1 VARKS
6 TAGSWAPVAGFPVHW
21 AEGVKVAGVEG
32 LVHREA
38 AEDRVRLQMENKL
51 GSHKEGCFDIAGPCA
66 EAFAE
71 AGTAAPCTGDSA
83 EAGFA
88 GLCAEGFAVRRIA
101 GPCAEVFVE
110 EDIAGPCAGLFV
122 AVGRMA
128 AAEGR
133 KEAADYHTRQ
143 RKVLGHCCG
152 WMWNGDLVVAAVAHM
167 RGLVTGVWVSHR
179 HDRP

>member
-101 GPCAEVFVE
+101 GPCA
-110 EDIAGPCAGLFV
+110 GLFV